1 MKRAIRFLTLVLA
14 SVMFLETT
22 AHATTLTDLQNQ
34 QQATQQEL
42 NKVNQ
47 NITNLQKQE
56 QKLQEELEALDD
68 ELVAVLTDIEVLEG
82 DIENKEVEI
91 EEAQEAYDAA
101 KAKEEKQYAD
111 MKKRIQY
118 TYEKGDVS
126 YVSLLLQARSIAD
139 WLNKADFTQQVYE
152 YDRNM
157 LVEYQETKRQVE
169 ELQIQLDE
177 EKEELLEI
185 EANLEEEKAHL
196 EDVIAEKQEQAEDF
210 EAQLADA
217 KKKAKSLKNTLQAQT
232 QQIQN
237 AQTNTG
243 TNSGSTSGGSV
254 SVSGGSATGRA
265 IANYALQFVGRPYV
279 YGGTSLTNGID
290 CSGFTMRV
298 HEHFGISIPRTSA
311 GQAQA
316 GKTVPYSQAQPG
328 DIICYSGH
336 VAIYLGGGRIVH
348 ASTAKTGVKVS
359 NNAAYR
365 TIKCVKRY
373 Y

>member
-1 MKRAIRFLTLVLA
+1 MKKAIRFLTLVMV

-22 AHATTLTDLQNQ
+22 AHATTITDLQNQ

-56 QKLQEELEALDD
+56 QKIQKELEALDD

-82 DIENKEVEI
+82 DIEIKEEEI
-91 EEAQEAYDAA
+91 EEAQKAYDAA
-101 KAKEEKQYAD
+101 KKKEEKQYAD

-126 YVSLLLQARSIAD
+126 YVTLLLQARSIAD

-185 EANLEEEKAHL
+185 EANLEEEKARL
-196 EDVIAEKQEQAEDF
+196 EEVIEEKQEQAENF
-210 EAQLADA
+210 EDQLADA
-217 KKKAKSLKNTLQAQT
+217 KKKAKDLKKTLQTQT

-237 AQTNTG
+237 AQPNA
-243 TNSGSTSGGSV
+243 NNNANAGGSV

-298 HEHFGISIPRTSA
+298 HEHFGISLPRTSA
-311 GQAQA
+311 AQARA
-316 GKTVPYSQAQPG
+316 GKTVPFSQAQPG
-328 DIICYSGH
+328 DVICYSGH
-336 VAIYLGGGRIVH
+336 VAIYLGGNRIVH